1 MLVFTARTTVLAYK
15 NTHHHL
21 PVIVLSTDALSANGR
36 PVDLGAVHADKSSTP
51 AAWCHKSTH
60 HPPTKPLTH
69 FELFLAGKPHQ
80 VRVSGMGSDIQQK
93 FSPSL
98 RAYRITHQTLVNLS
112 R

>member
-1 MLVFTARTTVLAYK
+1 MVFTARTTALAYK
-15 NTHHHL
+15 NTHHHQ
-21 PVIVLSTDALSANGR
+21 PVIVLSTDAVAANDR

-60 HPPTKPLTH
+60 HPSTKPLTH
-69 FELFLAGKPHQ
+69 FELFLAGKPRQ
-80 VRVSGMGSDIQQK
+80 VGLSGMGSDIHQK

-98 RAYRITHQTLVNLS
+98 RAYRITHLPLVNLS